1 MAISQINRKR
11 SNIRLVIHV
20 LSDWI
25 AASVSW
31 LALFL
36 FRKNYIEASKHGYS
50 VPINQDPKLFLGLIF
65 IPVFWIF
72 LYALTGYYQHTL
84 RRSRLKELENT
95 IFTSFFGVLFLFF
108 ALILDDSV
116 SDYHDYYI
124 SLLILFGFH
133 FFTTLLFRMIN
144 STYTITQ
151 IRNRKWGYNTILIGT
166 KNVAQN
172 LYQELE
178 NAKIPE
184 GFNIVGFVSIN
195 EPENS
200 SMNSSSNSK
209 SEPQNFPNSS
219 NKILGNWTQLPSI
232 IQKYEVEDV
241 ILCNEP
247 EESEQIPTIIDTIQN
262 EDIHLKMLPNDYNLV
277 LGMVKM
283 NNILGAMLAEVDF
296 EVMPYWQKFI
306 KRGVDI
312 AVSVIALVI
321 LSPLFLLIAIAI
333 KSNSTGPIFFKQ
345 ERIGY
350 RGIPFYII
358 KFRSMRVDAEKE
370 GPKLSSDS
378 DDRRTS
384 VGIFLRKTRLDE
396 LPQFINV
403 LLGQM
408 TLVGPRP
415 EREYFINQIVSKAPI
430 YKRLHR
436 VKPGIT
442 SWGQIK
448 YGYAESVDEMIDR
461 MKYDIL
467 YLENMSLGLD
477 IKIMFNTALIMIQ
490 GRGK

>member
-1 MAISQINRKR
+1 M
-11 SNIRLVIHV
+11 RLSIHV

-25 AASVSW
+25 AASISW

-50 VPINQDPKLFLGLIF
+50 IPINLDPKLFLGLIL
-65 IPVFWIF
+65 IPFFWIF
-72 LYALTGYYQHTL
+72 LYALTGYYQHIL

-95 IFTSFFGVLFLFF
+95 LATSFFGVLFLFF

-144 STYTITQ
+144 STYTISQ
-151 IRNRKWGYNTILIGT
+151 IRNRKWGYNTLLIGT
-166 KNVAQN
+166 KEVAQN
-172 LYQELE
+172 LSRELE

-184 GFNIVGFVSIN
+184 GFKIIGFVRIDLN
-195 EPENS
+195 ENY
-200 SMNSSSNSK
+200 SSSNDSK
-209 SEPQNFPNSS
+209 PS
-219 NKILGNWTQLPSI
+219 ILGDWTQLPSI
-232 IQKYEVEDV
+232 IQQHEIEDV

-247 EESEQIPTIIDTIQN
+247 DESERIPTIIDTIQN

-277 LGMVKM
+277 MGMVKM

-306 KRGVDI
+306 KRGIDI
-312 AVSVIALVI
+312 AVSATALVI
-321 LSPLFLLIAIAI
+321 LSPLFLLISIVI
-333 KSNSTGPIFFKQ
+333 KSNSKGPIFFKQ

-358 KFRSMRVDAEKE
+358 KFRSMKVDAEKE

-384 VGIFLRKTRLDE
+384 VGVFLRKTRLDE